1 MHMCVPSTPKSQGG
15 LKKASPLVTLPLSP
29 NICSWYTGM
38 TAMVLG
44 SRDYGCSLWWKARQN
59 IGAATVLEKKK
70 NMKIYD

>member
-15 LKKASPLVTLPLSP
+15 LKKASPLVILPLSP

-44 SRDYGCSLWWKARQN
+44 SRDYGCSPRWKARQN
-59 IGAATVLEKKK
+59 IGAAPVLGKK
-70 NMKIYD
+70 NHENI